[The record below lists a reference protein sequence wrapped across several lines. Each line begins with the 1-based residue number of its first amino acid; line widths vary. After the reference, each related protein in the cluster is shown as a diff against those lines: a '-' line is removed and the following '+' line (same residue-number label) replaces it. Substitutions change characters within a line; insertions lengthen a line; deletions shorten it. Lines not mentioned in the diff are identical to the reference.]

1 MLAGYARTS
10 RSRAHSAARARGVAQ
25 LRRCQRARVC
35 APPGPRVP
43 GGRGDRAR
51 CAHAERHRGRRHAG
65 TARQSSRE
73 NDGDLGAR
81 GRHAFGASADAGAAV
96 QGSSCLC
103 GGHAARARPQQGA
116 PHAPRAARR
125 ASSPSAV
132 IPLPATPLLAR
143 PRFARGQL
151 SRARVHVASTAACPP
166 RGVQVILEKGHSQ
179 MDWMNLTRRAPDLA
193 GLGGGRPRKLTLDE
207 ARAARG
213 DAAGTRSA
221 CCLRPHA
228 CGRPFTA
235 VAEH

>member
-1 MLAGYARTS
+1 MFPGEEGIVPAALTPSGTAAAATQAPLGSLAAKMTVTS
-10 RSRAHSAARARGVAQ
+10 VRADGTRSEQAPMPAPPYRGPPVSAAGTQ
-25 LRRCQRARVC
+25 
-35 APPGPRVP
+35 RVP
-43 GGRGDRAR
+43 GRNKARRTRRAQPVVRAHPARLSRFPQRR
-51 CAHAERHRGRRHAG
+51 CSPVRASHAG
-65 TARQSSRE
+65 S
-73 NDGDLGAR
+73 
-81 GRHAFGASADAGAAV
+81 F
-96 QGSSCLC
+96 
-103 GGHAARARPQQGA
+103 
-116 PHAPRAARR
+116 
-125 ASSPSAV
+125 
-132 IPLPATPLLAR
+132 
-143 PRFARGQL
+143 
-151 SRARVHVASTAACPP
+151 RARVHVASTAACPP